1 MPPFISLL
9 RISFNTPASWSAP
22 VVLLALEF
30 AFFFWFPIN
39 SVIAAIALLLGG
51 ALFLSWPFFV
61 LKSGRLADL
70 SAPSDASESLR
81 RRQMTQL
88 RADLTQA
95 GYQQGL
101 AQLDLLDQK
110 LSSLKEVLR
119 RRLNAGELAQLRY
132 LEATERV
139 FFSALDNLHEIYVA
153 LTSVGT
159 IDPKETRMRLADLRG
174 MNDAS
179 ASTSSEI
186 ESLSNRL
193 ELLDRQRTKVE
204 ALFAQNERAMTTMDH
219 AASALADARMA
230 KGGDAIDI
238 DQALQDLEKMARQT
252 GKLAQTTRS

>member
-1 MPPFISLL
+1 
-9 RISFNTPASWSAP
+9 
-22 VVLLALEF
+22 LALEF

-101 AQLDLLDQK
+101 AQLDQK

-186 ESLSNRL
+186 ESLSHRL